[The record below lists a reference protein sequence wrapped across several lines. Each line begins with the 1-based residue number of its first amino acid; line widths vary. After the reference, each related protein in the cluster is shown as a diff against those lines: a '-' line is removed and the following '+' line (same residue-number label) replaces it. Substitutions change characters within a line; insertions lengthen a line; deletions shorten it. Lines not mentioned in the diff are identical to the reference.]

1 MDIWNTITI
10 ITIVFALYG
19 LIRLVKDIENAYY
32 NVKDYVTLKTNM
44 LRKKSTADNKLVRNL
59 PANAIK
65 HAPQATAQKVDRRN
79 KYQVNVEACEA
90 YLASRGK

>member
-32 NVKDYVTLKTNM
+32 NVKDYVTLKT
-44 LRKKSTADNKLVRNL
+44 KKSTADNKLVRNL

-65 HAPQATAQKVDRRN
+65 PTAQKVDRRN

>member
-19 LIRLVKDIENAYY
+19 MYRLYKDIQNTYY
-32 NVKDYVTLKTNM
+32 NVKDYVTQKT
-44 LRKKSTADNKLVRNL
+44 KKSTADNKLVQNL
-59 PANAIK
+59 SANAIK
-65 HAPQATAQKVDRRN
+65 ATVQKIDRRN

-90 YLASRGK
+90 YLASRRK

>member
-10 ITIVFALYG
+10 ITIILALYG

-32 NVKDYVTLKTNM
+32 NVKDYVTQKTNM
-44 LRKKSTADNKLVRNL
+44 LRKKSTADNKLVQNL

-65 HAPQATAQKVDRRN
+65 ATVQKIDRRN

-90 YLASRGK
+90 YLASRRK

>member
-10 ITIVFALYG
+10 ITILFALYG

-32 NVKDYVTLKTNM
+32 NVKDYVTLKT
-44 LRKKSTADNKLVRNL
+44 KKSTADNKLVRNL

-65 HAPQATAQKVDRRN
+65 PTAQKIDRRN

>member
-10 ITIVFALYG
+10 ITILFALYG

-32 NVKDYVTLKTNM
+32 NVKDYVTQKT
-44 LRKKSTADNKLVRNL
+44 KKSTADNKLVQNL

-65 HAPQATAQKVDRRN
+65 ATAEKIDRRN

-90 YLASRGK
+90 YLASRRK

>member
-32 NVKDYVTLKTNM
+32 NVKDYVTLKT
-44 LRKKSTADNKLVRNL
+44 KKSTADNKLVRNL

-65 HAPQATAQKVDRRN
+65 STTQKVDRRN

>member
-10 ITIVFALYG
+10 ITILFALYG

-32 NVKDYVTLKTNM
+32 NVKDYVTQKT
-44 LRKKSTADNKLVRNL
+44 KKSTADNKLVQNL

-65 HAPQATAQKVDRRN
+65 ATVQKIDRRN

-90 YLASRGK
+90 YLASRRK

>member
-10 ITIVFALYG
+10 ITILFALYG

-32 NVKDYVTLKTNM
+32 NVKDYVTLKT
-44 LRKKSTADNKLVRNL
+44 KKSTADNKLVRNL

-65 HAPQATAQKVDRRN
+65 PTTQKVDRRN

>member
-10 ITIVFALYG
+10 ITIILALYG

-32 NVKDYVTLKTNM
+32 NVKDYVTQKT
-44 LRKKSTADNKLVRNL
+44 KKSTADNKLVQNL

-65 HAPQATAQKVDRRN
+65 ATVQKIDRRN

-90 YLASRGK
+90 YLASRRK

>member
-10 ITIVFALYG
+10 ITILFALYG

-65 HAPQATAQKVDRRN
+65 PTAQKVDRRN

-90 YLASRGK
+90 YLASRRK

>member
-10 ITIVFALYG
+10 ITITFALYG
-19 LIRLVKDIENAYY
+19 MYRLYKDIQNAYY
-32 NVKDYVTLKTNM
+32 NVKDYVTQKT
-44 LRKKSTADNKLVRNL
+44 KKSTADNKLVQNL

-65 HAPQATAQKVDRRN
+65 ATAQKVDRRN

-90 YLASRGK
+90 YLASRRK

>member
-10 ITIVFALYG
+10 ITIILALYG

-32 NVKDYVTLKTNM
+32 IVKDYVTQKTNM
-44 LRKKSTADNKLVRNL
+44 LRKKSTADNKLVQNL

-65 HAPQATAQKVDRRN
+65 ATVQKIDRRN

-90 YLASRGK
+90 YLASRRK

>member
-19 LIRLVKDIENAYY
+19 MYRLYKDIQNAYY
-32 NVKDYVTLKTNM
+32 NVKDYVTQKT
-44 LRKKSTADNKLVRNL
+44 KKSTADNKLVQNL

-65 HAPQATAQKVDRRN
+65 ATVQKIDRRN

-90 YLASRGK
+90 YLASRRK